1 LIEMYEV
8 SKNSKNIKNYDLFL
22 LYNETG
28 DNEIRNQI
36 FDKYKYMAEIISK
49 KYINRGIEYD
59 DIYQIACMGL
69 IFAIERFDISKG
81 FEFTSFATPTILG
94 EIKKYFRDKGWAI
107 KVPRKI
113 QEISRK
119 VNEYSH
125 ILSNQLHRPPTI
137 KEIAEYANS
146 TEEEIL
152 EAFEA
157 GKMFN
162 SQSLDEKFDMSGDDN
177 DLSLLD
183 IVGDEDKYYAR
194 IENEDFINKSMD
206 KLNDL
211 EKNIIIQ
218 RFFENKTQSDI
229 AKELNISQM
238 TVSRI
243 EKRSL
248 EKLRIEFYK

>member
-1 LIEMYEV
+1 MNEFG
-8 SKNSKNIKNYDLFL
+8 KNSKSIKNHDLFL
-22 LYNETG
+22 IYHETK
-28 DNEIRNQI
+28 DIVIRNQI
-36 FDKYKYMAEIISK
+36 FEKYKYMAEIISR
-49 KYINRGIEYD
+49 KYSNRGIEHD

-69 IFAIERFDISKG
+69 IFAIERFDITKG

-94 EIKKYFRDKGWAI
+94 EIKKYFRDKGWAV

-119 VNEYSH
+119 VNEYNNVLAS
-125 ILSNQLHRPPTI
+125 SLHRTPTI
-137 KEIAEYANS
+137 REIAEYVNS
-146 TEEEIL
+146 TEEEVL

-162 SQSLDEKFDMSGDDN
+162 SQSLDEKFDMSRDEN
-177 DLSLLD
+177 DISLLD
-183 IVGDEDKYYAR
+183 VMGAEDKHFSR
-194 IENEDFINKSMD
+194 IENKDFINKSMG
-206 KLNDL
+206 KLNSL
-211 EKNIIIQ
+211 EKDIITK

-243 EKRSL
+243 EKKSL
-248 EKLRIEFYK
+248 EKLRIEYYK

>member
-1 LIEMYEV
+1 MIMSEV
-8 SKNSKNIKNYDLFL
+8 SKYVKSIKNHDLFL
-22 LYNETG
+22 LYNENR
-28 DNEIRNQI
+28 DVDIRNQI
-36 FDKYKYMAEIISK
+36 FEKYKYMAEIISR
-49 KYINRGIEYD
+49 KYSNRGIEYD

-119 VNEYSH
+119 VNEYSN
-125 ILSNQLHRPPTI
+125 ILSNQLHRAPTI
-137 KEIAEYANS
+137 KEIAEYSNS
-146 TEEEIL
+146 TEEEVL
-152 EAFEA
+152 EAIEA

-162 SQSLDEKFDMSGDDN
+162 SQSLDEKFDMNSDDS
-177 DLSLLD
+177 DLSLMD
-183 IVGDEDKYYAR
+183 VVGAEDQYYSR
-194 IENEDFINKSMD
+194 IENIDFINKSMN

-211 EKNIIIQ
+211 EKNIIMK
-218 RFFENKTQSDI
+218 RFYHNKTQSDI

-243 EKRSL
+243 EKKSL

>member
-1 LIEMYEV
+1 MSEI
-8 SKNSKNIKNYDLFL
+8 SQNSKSIKNHDLFI
-22 LYNETG
+22 LYHETH
-28 DNEIRNQI
+28 DVEVRNKI
-36 FDKYKYMAEIISK
+36 FDKYRYMAEIISR
-49 KYINRGIEYD
+49 KYSNKGIEHD

-69 IFAIERFDISKG
+69 IYAIERFDISKG

-113 QEISRK
+113 QEVSKK
-119 VNEYSH
+119 VNDYNNLLAS
-125 ILSNQLHRPPTI
+125 QLNRAPTI
-137 KEIAEYANS
+137 KEIAEYINS
-146 TEEEIL
+146 SEEEVL

-162 SQSLDEKFDMSGDDN
+162 SQSLDEKFDSSNDDN
-177 DLSLLD
+177 DISLMD
-183 IVGDEDKYYAR
+183 VVGSDDKYFIK
-194 IENEDFINKSMD
+194 IENEDFIRKSME

-211 EKNIIIQ
+211 ERKIIIR
-218 RFFENKTQSDI
+218 RFYSNKTQSEI

-243 EKRSL
+243 EKKSL
-248 EKLRIEFYK
+248 EKLRIEFNK

>member
-1 LIEMYEV
+1 MYEE

-22 LYNETG
+22 LYNENK
-28 DNEIRNQI
+28 DIELRNQI
-36 FDKYKYMAEIISK
+36 FDKYKYMADIISR
-49 KYINRGIEYD
+49 KYSNRGIEYD

-69 IFAIERFDISKG
+69 IFAIERFDVSKG

-119 VNEYSH
+119 VNEYSS
-125 ILSNQLHRPPTI
+125 ILSSQLHRAPTI
-137 KEIAEYANS
+137 KEIAQYANS
-146 TEEEIL
+146 TEEEVL

-162 SQSLDEKFDMSGDDN
+162 YQSLDEKFDLNSDDN
-177 DLSLLD
+177 DLSLMD
-183 IVGDEDKYYAR
+183 VVGDEDKYYTK

-211 EKNIIIQ
+211 ERDIIIQ
-218 RFFENKTQSDI
+218 RFYKNKTQSDI

-243 EKRSL
+243 EKKSL

>member
-1 LIEMYEV
+1 MSEV
-8 SKNSKNIKNYDLFL
+8 SKYSKSIKNQDLFL
-22 LYNETG
+22 LYSEKR
-28 DNEIRNQI
+28 DIEIRNQI
-36 FDKYKYMAEIISK
+36 FDKYKYMAEIISR
-49 KYINRGIEYD
+49 KYSNRGIEYD

-113 QEISRK
+113 QEISKK
-119 VNEYSH
+119 VNEYSN
-125 ILSNQLHRPPTI
+125 ILSNQLHRAPTI

-146 TEEEIL
+146 TEEEVL

-162 SQSLDEKFDMSGDDN
+162 SQSLDEKFDMNSDDS
-177 DLSLLD
+177 DLSLMD
-183 IVGDEDKYYAR
+183 VVGAEDQYFTR
-194 IENEDFINKSMD
+194 IENKDFINKSMD

-211 EKNIIIQ
+211 EKDIIMK
-218 RFFENKTQSDI
+218 RFYHNKTQSDI
-229 AKELNISQM
+229 AKDLNISQM

-243 EKRSL
+243 EKKSL
-248 EKLRIEFYK
+248 EKLRIEYYK

>member
-1 LIEMYEV
+1 MYEV
-8 SKNSKNIKNYDLFL
+8 SKNSKSIKNYDLFL
-22 LYNETG
+22 LYNE
-28 DNEIRNQI
+28 DRDIEVRNQI
-36 FDKYKYMAEIISK
+36 FDKYKYMAEIISR
-49 KYINRGIEYD
+49 KYSNRGIEYD
-59 DIYQIACMGL
+59 DIYQIACIGL

-119 VNEYSH
+119 VNEYSN
-125 ILSNQLHRPPTI
+125 ILSSQLHRAPTI

-162 SQSLDEKFDMSGDDN
+162 SQSLDEKFDLNSDDN
-177 DLSLLD
+177 DLSLMD
-183 IVGDEDKYYAR
+183 IVGDEDKHYTR
-194 IENEDFINKSMD
+194 IENEDFINKSMN
-206 KLNDL
+206 KLNEL
-211 EKNIIIQ
+211 ERNIIIQ
-218 RFFENKTQSDI
+218 RFYQNKTQSDI

-243 EKRSL
+243 EKKSL

>member
-1 LIEMYEV
+1 MYEV
-8 SKNSKNIKNYDLFL
+8 SKNSKSIKNYDLFL
-22 LYNETG
+22 LYNEKR
-28 DNEIRNQI
+28 DIEVRNHI

-49 KYINRGIEYD
+49 KYSNRGIEYD

-119 VNEYSH
+119 VNEYSN
-125 ILSNQLHRPPTI
+125 ILSNQLHRAPTI
-137 KEIAEYANS
+137 KEIAEYASS

-177 DLSLLD
+177 DLSLMD

-194 IENEDFINKSMD
+194 IENEDFINKSMN

-218 RFFENKTQSDI
+218 RFYQNKTQSDI

-243 EKRSL
+243 EKKSL
-248 EKLRIEFYK
+248 EKLRVEFYK

>member
-1 LIEMYEV
+1 MIEMYEV

-243 EKRSL
+243 EKKSL

>member
-1 LIEMYEV
+1 MIEMYEV

>member
-1 LIEMYEV
+1 MYEV